1 MKPYYAV
8 SKRQLGKT
16 NIGTLEQ
23 QLLTQD
29 NPSGGGP
36 GPDPDPDPEANP
48 NLNQIII
55 IQNHL

>member
-8 SKRQLGKT
+8 SKRQLGKA
-16 NIGTLEQ
+16 NIGALEQ

-29 NPSGGGP
+29 NPTGGGP
-36 GPDPDPDPEANP
+36 GPDPDPEANQTP
-48 NLNQIII
+48 TLPII